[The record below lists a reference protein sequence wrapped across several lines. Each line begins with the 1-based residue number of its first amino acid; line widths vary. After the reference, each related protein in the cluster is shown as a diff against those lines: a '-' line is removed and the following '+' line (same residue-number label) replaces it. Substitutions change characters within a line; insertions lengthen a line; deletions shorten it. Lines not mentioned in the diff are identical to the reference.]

1 MKIVLEVSE
10 DNEATDSPWW
20 VLIDPKTI
28 QQIMEG
34 VAEHGE
40 LPSTDY
46 ILGVIACS
54 IEGPYLSRKEAE
66 DYLQSRH
73 YAYSNDAKV
82 WCASGYRAD
91 QYKQAIRR
99 SRDLNK
105 ALNTIKGEK
114 VEEQNCINTD
124 TPEMKEITS
133 RFSFHK
139 PDETGVSDMR
149 TIRRLVRGLAYHI
162 ELLCPESREKATALT
177 QLATVMMH
185 ANSAI
190 VQKFP
195 VDEKDV

>member
-10 DNEATDSPWW
+10 ANEATDSPWW
-20 VLIDPKTI
+20 VLIDPKMV

-46 ILGVIACS
+46 ILGVIAGS

-66 DYLQSRH
+66 DYLRSRH
-73 YAYSNDAKV
+73 YAYSSDAKV

-114 VEEQNCINTD
+114 MEEQNCINID
-124 TPEMKEITS
+124 TPADFK
-133 RFSFHK
+133 
-139 PDETGVSDMR
+139 
-149 TIRRLVRGLAYHI
+149 IRGNQMS
-162 ELLCPESREKATALT
+162 LCPHEKKHFT
-177 QLATVMMH
+177 QCKECARNYCRH
-185 ANSAI
+185 WFKKGECRI
-190 VQKFP
+190 C
-195 VDEKDV
+195 D